1 MSPRRTRPIWYQL
14 ATPEERSKIDD
25 LDRSI
30 ADLRRARQVLTNRAK
45 LRTHVWAERRGILVT
60 GARRKPG
67 ASYRHPRPDARR
79 SKH

>member
-30 ADLRRARQVLTNRAK
+30 ADLRRARQVLVNRAK
-45 LRTHVWAERRGILVT
+45 LRTHVWVQRRVAPVT
-60 GARRKPG
+60 GARRKPV
-67 ASYRHPRPDARR
+67 ASYRHTRSDVRR